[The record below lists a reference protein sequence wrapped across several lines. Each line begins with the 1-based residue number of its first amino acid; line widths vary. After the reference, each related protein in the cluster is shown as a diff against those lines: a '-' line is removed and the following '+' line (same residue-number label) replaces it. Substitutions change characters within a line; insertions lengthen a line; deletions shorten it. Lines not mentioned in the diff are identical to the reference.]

1 MSQKRDLVLQTLAE
15 QNIPYQ
21 LWEHPAVYT
30 IEEMDALDLPAPE
43 AVVKNLFLRDAKGLR
58 YFLVVLS
65 KEKQADLRTLG
76 ERLGVKLSFASP
88 ERLAA
93 CMGLEKGSVTPF
105 GVLNDQER
113 KVEVLLDQDLRT
125 RPLVAVHPNEN
136 TATVALA
143 PEDLL
148 QVLEDHGNPVTWL
161 EL

>member
-1 MSQKRDLVLQTLAE
+1 MSQKRDLVLRTLAE

-43 AVVKNLFLRDAKGLR
+43 AVVKNLFLRDAKGRR

-65 KEKQADLRTLG
+65 KEKQADLRALG

>member
-1 MSQKRDLVLQTLAE
+1 M
-15 QNIPYQ
+15 
-21 LWEHPAVYT
+21 
-30 IEEMDALDLPAPE
+30 
-43 AVVKNLFLRDAKGLR
+43 
-58 YFLVVLS
+58 VLS
-65 KEKQADLRTLG
+65 KEKQADLRALG

>member
-1 MSQKRDLVLQTLAE
+1 MSQKRDLVLQTLTE
-15 QNIPYQ
+15 RNIPYQ

-43 AVVKNLFLRDAKGLR
+43 AVVKNLFLRDAKGRR

-65 KEKQADLRTLG
+65 KEKQADLRALG

>member
-43 AVVKNLFLRDAKGLR
+43 AVVKNLFLRDAKGRR

-65 KEKQADLRTLG
+65 KEKQADLRALG

-93 CMGLEKGSVTPF
+93 CMGLGKGSVTPF

>member
-1 MSQKRDLVLQTLAE
+1 MSQKRDLVLRTLTE
-15 QNIPYQ
+15 RNIPYQ

-43 AVVKNLFLRDAKGLR
+43 AVVKNLFLRDAKGRR

-65 KEKQADLRTLG
+65 KEKQADLRALG

>member
-1 MSQKRDLVLQTLAE
+1 MSQKRDVVLRTLAE

-43 AVVKNLFLRDAKGLR
+43 AVVKNLFLRDAKGRR

-65 KEKQADLRTLG
+65 KEKQADLRALG
-76 ERLGVKLSFASP
+76 ERLGVKLSFASS

-148 QVLEDHGNPVTWL
+148 QVLEDHGNSVTWL

>member
-1 MSQKRDLVLQTLAE
+1 MSQKRDVVLRTLAE

-43 AVVKNLFLRDAKGLR
+43 AVVKNLFLRDAKGRR

-65 KEKQADLRTLG
+65 KEKQADLRALG

>member
-15 QNIPYQ
+15 RNIPYQ

-43 AVVKNLFLRDAKGLR
+43 AVVKNLFLRDSKGRR

-65 KEKQADLRTLG
+65 KEKQADLRALG

>member
-1 MSQKRDLVLQTLAE
+1 MGQKRDLVLRTLTE
-15 QNIPYQ
+15 RNIPYQ

-43 AVVKNLFLRDAKGLR
+43 AVVKNLFLRDAKGRR

-65 KEKQADLRTLG
+65 KEKQADLRALG

>member
-1 MSQKRDLVLQTLAE
+1 MSQKRDVVLRTLAE

-43 AVVKNLFLRDAKGLR
+43 EVVKNLFLRDAKGRR

-65 KEKQADLRTLG
+65 KEKQADLRALG

-148 QVLEDHGNPVTWL
+148 QVLEDHGNSVTWL

>member
-43 AVVKNLFLRDAKGLR
+43 AVVKNLFLRDAKGRR

-65 KEKQADLRTLG
+65 KEKQADLRALG
-76 ERLGVKLSFASP
+76 ERLGVKLSFASS

>member
-1 MSQKRDLVLQTLAE
+1 MSQKRDLVLRTLTE
-15 QNIPYQ
+15 RNIPYQ

-43 AVVKNLFLRDAKGLR
+43 AVVKNLFLRDAKGRR

-65 KEKQADLRTLG
+65 KEKQADLRALG

-88 ERLAA
+88 ERLAV

>member
-1 MSQKRDLVLQTLAE
+1 MSQKRDLVLRTLAE
-15 QNIPYQ
+15 RNIPYQ

-43 AVVKNLFLRDAKGLR
+43 AVVKNLFLRDAKGRR

-65 KEKQADLRTLG
+65 KEKQADLRALG

-148 QVLEDHGNPVTWL
+148 QVLEDHGNSVTWL

>member
-15 QNIPYQ
+15 RNIPYQ

-43 AVVKNLFLRDAKGLR
+43 AVVKNLFLRDAKGRR

-65 KEKQADLRTLG
+65 KEKQADLRALW

>member
-15 QNIPYQ
+15 RNIPYQ

-43 AVVKNLFLRDAKGLR
+43 AVVKNLFLRDAKGRR

-65 KEKQADLRTLG
+65 KEKQADLRALG
-76 ERLGVKLSFASP
+76 ERLGVKLSFASS

-148 QVLEDHGNPVTWL
+148 QVLEDHGNSVTWL

>member
-1 MSQKRDLVLQTLAE
+1 MSQKRDVVLRTLAE
-15 QNIPYQ
+15 RNIPYQ

-30 IEEMDALDLPAPE
+30 IEEMNALDLPAPE
-43 AVVKNLFLRDAKGLR
+43 AVVKNLFLRDAKGRR

-65 KEKQADLRTLG
+65 KEKQADLRALG
-76 ERLGVKLSFASP
+76 EWLGVKLSFASP

>member
-43 AVVKNLFLRDAKGLR
+43 AVVKNLFLRDAKGRR

-65 KEKQADLRTLG
+65 KEKQADLRALG

>member
-1 MSQKRDLVLQTLAE
+1 MSQKRDVVLRTLAE
-15 QNIPYQ
+15 RNIPYQ
-21 LWEHPAVYT
+21 LWEHSAVYT

-43 AVVKNLFLRDAKGLR
+43 AVVKNLFLRDAKGRR

-65 KEKQADLRTLG
+65 KEKQADLRALG

-148 QVLEDHGNPVTWL
+148 QVLEDHGNSVTWL

>member
-1 MSQKRDLVLQTLAE
+1 MSQKRDLVLRTLTE
-15 QNIPYQ
+15 RNIPYQ

-43 AVVKNLFLRDAKGLR
+43 AVVKNLFLRDAKGRR

-65 KEKQADLRTLG
+65 KEKQADLRALG
-76 ERLGVKLSFASP
+76 ERLGVKLSFTSP

>member
-15 QNIPYQ
+15 RNIPYQ

-43 AVVKNLFLRDAKGLR
+43 AVVKNLFLRDAKGRR

-65 KEKQADLRTLG
+65 KGKQADLRALG

>member
-1 MSQKRDLVLQTLAE
+1 MSQKRDLVLQTLTE
-15 QNIPYQ
+15 RNIPYQ

-43 AVVKNLFLRDAKGLR
+43 AVVKNLFLRDAKGRR

-65 KEKQADLRTLG
+65 KEKQADLRALG

-148 QVLEDHGNPVTWL
+148 QVLEDHGNSVTWL

>member
-1 MSQKRDLVLQTLAE
+1 
-15 QNIPYQ
+15 
-21 LWEHPAVYT
+21 
-30 IEEMDALDLPAPE
+30 
-43 AVVKNLFLRDAKGLR
+43 
-58 YFLVVLS
+58 
-65 KEKQADLRTLG
+65 
-76 ERLGVKLSFASP
+76 
-88 ERLAA
+88 
-93 CMGLEKGSVTPF
+93 MGLEKGSVTPF

-148 QVLEDHGNPVTWL
+148 QVLEDHGNSVTWL

>member
-15 QNIPYQ
+15 RNIPYQ

-43 AVVKNLFLRDAKGLR
+43 AVVKNLFLRDAKGRR

-65 KEKQADLRTLG
+65 KEKQADLRALG
-76 ERLGVKLSFASP
+76 ERLGVKLSFASS

>member
-1 MSQKRDLVLQTLAE
+1 MSQKRDLVLRTLAE
-15 QNIPYQ
+15 RNIPYQ

-30 IEEMDALDLPAPE
+30 IEEMDALDLPTPE
-43 AVVKNLFLRDAKGLR
+43 AVVKNLFLRDAKGRR

-65 KEKQADLRTLG
+65 KEKQADLRALG

>member
-1 MSQKRDLVLQTLAE
+1 MSQKRDVVLRTLAE

-43 AVVKNLFLRDAKGLR
+43 AVVKNLFLRDAKGR
-58 YFLVVLS
+58 GYFLVVLS
-65 KEKQADLRTLG
+65 KEKQADLRALG

>member
-15 QNIPYQ
+15 RNIPYQ

-43 AVVKNLFLRDAKGLR
+43 AVVKNLFLRDAKGRR

-65 KEKQADLRTLG
+65 KEKQADLRALG
-76 ERLGVKLSFASP
+76 ERLGGKLSFASP

-148 QVLEDHGNPVTWL
+148 QVLEDHGNSVTWL

>member
-1 MSQKRDLVLQTLAE
+1 MSQKRDLVLRTLTE
-15 QNIPYQ
+15 RNIPYQ

-43 AVVKNLFLRDAKGLR
+43 AVVKNLFLRDAKGRR

-65 KEKQADLRTLG
+65 KEKQADLRALG
-76 ERLGVKLSFASP
+76 ERLGVKLSFASS

>member
-15 QNIPYQ
+15 RNIPYQ

-43 AVVKNLFLRDAKGLR
+43 AVVKNLFLRDAKGRR

-65 KEKQADLRTLG
+65 KEKQADLRALG

-143 PEDLL
+143 PDDLL

>member
-1 MSQKRDLVLQTLAE
+1 MSQKRDVVLRTLAE

-43 AVVKNLFLRDAKGLR
+43 AVVKNLFLRDAKGRR

-65 KEKQADLRTLG
+65 KEKQADLRALG

-136 TATVALA
+136 TATVALD

-148 QVLEDHGNPVTWL
+148 QVLEDHGNSVTWL

>member
-15 QNIPYQ
+15 RNIPYQ
-21 LWEHPAVYT
+21 LWEHSAVYT

-43 AVVKNLFLRDAKGLR
+43 AVVKNLFLRDAKGRR

-65 KEKQADLRTLG
+65 KEKQADLRALG

>member
-1 MSQKRDLVLQTLAE
+1 MSQKRDVVLRTLAE
-15 QNIPYQ
+15 RNIPYQ

-43 AVVKNLFLRDAKGLR
+43 AVVKNLFLRDAKGRR

-65 KEKQADLRTLG
+65 KEKQADLRALG

-148 QVLEDHGNPVTWL
+148 QVLEDHGNSVTWL

>member
-15 QNIPYQ
+15 RNIPYQ

-43 AVVKNLFLRDAKGLR
+43 AVVKNLFLRDAKGRR

-65 KEKQADLRTLG
+65 KEKQADLRALG

>member
-1 MSQKRDLVLQTLAE
+1 MSQKRDLVLRTLTE
-15 QNIPYQ
+15 RSIPYQ
-21 LWEHPAVYT
+21 LWEHPAVYP

-43 AVVKNLFLRDAKGLR
+43 AVVKNLFLRDAKGRR

-65 KEKQADLRTLG
+65 KEKQADLRALG

>member
-15 QNIPYQ
+15 RNIPYQ

-43 AVVKNLFLRDAKGLR
+43 AVVKNLFLRDAKGRR

-65 KEKQADLRTLG
+65 KEKQADLRALG
-76 ERLGVKLSFASP
+76 ERLGVKLSFASS

-93 CMGLEKGSVTPF
+93 CMGLGKGSVTPF

>member
-1 MSQKRDLVLQTLAE
+1 MSQKRDVVLRTLAE
-15 QNIPYQ
+15 RNIPYQ

-43 AVVKNLFLRDAKGLR
+43 AVVKNLFLRDAKGRR

-65 KEKQADLRTLG
+65 KEKQADLRALG

>member
-15 QNIPYQ
+15 RNIPYQ

>member
-1 MSQKRDLVLQTLAE
+1 MSQKRDLVLRTLTE
-15 QNIPYQ
+15 RNIPYQ

-43 AVVKNLFLRDAKGLR
+43 AVVKNLFLRDAKGRR

-65 KEKQADLRTLG
+65 KEKQADLRALG
-76 ERLGVKLSFASP
+76 ERLGVKLSFASS

-148 QVLEDHGNPVTWL
+148 QVLEDHGNSVTWL

>member
-1 MSQKRDLVLQTLAE
+1 MSQKRDVVLRTLAE

-43 AVVKNLFLRDAKGLR
+43 AVVKNLFLRDAKGRR

-65 KEKQADLRTLG
+65 KEKQADLRALG
-76 ERLGVKLSFASP
+76 